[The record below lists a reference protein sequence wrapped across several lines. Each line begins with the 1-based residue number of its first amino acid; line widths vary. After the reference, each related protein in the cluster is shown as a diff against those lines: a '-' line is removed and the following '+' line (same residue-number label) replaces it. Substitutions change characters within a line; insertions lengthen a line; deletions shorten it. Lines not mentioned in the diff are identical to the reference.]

1 MAAGEIQEEFVLNNV
16 DDNTDGSVGNRL
28 DFISR
33 EFWLGKTKWETVDP
47 TSIPKDCYGA
57 FVIDPNGRF
66 YRYWAN
72 IICFWSM
79 YSSFFTPV
87 EFGFFR
93 GLPNHL
99 MNLESIQI
107 IFFVDVIIQFFV
119 AYRDRHTYKMVY
131 DRKSIAIRYAKRSF
145 ALDLLGCI
153 PWDAIYKVTGRR
165 EAVRCLIWIR
175 LYRARKVEEFFQKM
189 EKDIRINYLFTRIV
203 KLITVE
209 LYCTHTAACIFYYL
223 ATTLPP
229 AKEGST
235 WIGSLSM
242 GDYKYI
248 NFREID
254 FWRRYITSL
263 YFAIVTM
270 ATVGYGDIHAVN
282 TREMIFIM
290 VYISFDMV
298 LGAYL
303 IGNMTALTVKGSN
316 TERFRDKMTDLLRYM
331 NRNKLD
337 KDIRSQIKSHLRL
350 RYESTYT
357 KASVL
362 EDIPVALRSKISQ
375 TLYIEI
381 IQQVPLFKGCTDEF
395 LNQIVMKLNEEFFLP
410 GEVILEQGSAVDQV
424 YIVSHGCLEEVAIGE
439 YGSEEFI
446 AELEPHSI
454 FGEVAVLCNIPQPFT
469 VRVCELCRLLRIEK
483 QSLASIL
490 QLYFTDNRQILN
502 NLLKEKDT
510 DLRIKQLESDI
521 TYFITKQDSE
531 LALGVISAAAY
542 HGDLNHL
549 KGLIN
554 AGADPCKTDYDGRSA
569 LEKDTDLR
577 IKQLES
583 DITYF
588 ITKQDSELALGVIS
602 AAYHGDLN
610 HLKGLINAGADPCK
624 TDYDGRSALHLAASR
639 GHEDI
644 VKFLMQRGAN
654 VNCIDKFG
662 NTPLLE
668 ALKSGHD
675 SVAAILVKNGA
686 LLNLEDAGCYLCK
699 VVIESNIDFLKRLLE
714 NGLDPNSKNYDQRTP
729 LHVAAAE
736 GLHLVA
742 KILIKF
748 GANVLAQDRW
758 GNTPLDEGHRC
769 GSKPLTK
776 ILEHAKE
783 EHMGERCVLQRDDS
797 R

>member
-531 LALGVISAAAY
+531 LALGVISAA
-542 HGDLNHL
+542 
-549 KGLIN
+549 
-554 AGADPCKTDYDGRSA
+554 
-569 LEKDTDLR
+569 
-577 IKQLES
+577 
-583 DITYF
+583 
-588 ITKQDSELALGVIS
+588 
-602 AAYHGDLN
+602 YHGDLN